1 MKKFRVISTCME
13 VEEIDVY
20 AKTKKEA
27 EELVLEGSYNVNDVI
42 DKTWQDQV
50 IEKIEEL
57 K

>member
-27 EELVLEGSYNVNDVI
+27 EQEASRIGLLYFDSSFEEDSDSEL
-42 DKTWQDQV
+42 
-50 IEKIEEL
+50 EL
-57 K
+57 